1 MEANDYL
8 NINKQTWNNKVEVH
22 VNSDFYDMEGFLKG
36 KSTLNSIELDLL
48 GDVSGKR
55 VLHLQCHFGQD
66 TMTLARM
73 GAKATGIDL
82 SDKAIEKA
90 REINEKLGLD
100 AKQVYKTLLVELT
113 PKEFV
118 VCIIPVANQLNLKE
132 VADIFGVKKAQ
143 MANKDEAQ
151 KITGYLLGGISPLG
165 QKKLLKT
172 VLDESIRDFKTVFV
186 SGGKRGLDIEVFPK
200 DLEVIL
206 KAKVGR
212 IVS

>member
-1 MEANDYL
+1 MTPAINLLKKHKCDFKIHKYEHDSSCINFGEEA
-8 NINKQTWNNKVEVH
+8 V
-22 VNSDFYDMEGFLKG
+22 
-36 KSTLNSIELDLL
+36 
-48 GDVSGKR
+48 
-55 VLHLQCHFGQD
+55 
-66 TMTLARM
+66 
-73 GAKATGIDL
+73 
-82 SDKAIEKA
+82 
-90 REINEKLGLD
+90 EKLDLD

-151 KITGYLLGGISPLG
+151 KVTGYLLGGISPLG

>member
-1 MEANDYL
+1 
-8 NINKQTWNNKVEVH
+8 
-22 VNSDFYDMEGFLKG
+22 
-36 KSTLNSIELDLL
+36 
-48 GDVSGKR
+48 
-55 VLHLQCHFGQD
+55 
-66 TMTLARM
+66 
-73 GAKATGIDL
+73 
-82 SDKAIEKA
+82 
-90 REINEKLGLD
+90 
-100 AKQVYKTLLVELT
+100 
-113 PKEFV
+113 
-118 VCIIPVANQLNLKE
+118 
-132 VADIFGVKKAQ
+132 

-165 QKKLLKT
+165 QKLLKT